1 MNMRTFKILSLLVG
15 LLFIGIQAKSQSYL
29 FFQDSQIPTYLDE
42 SWMELTAP
50 SLLERLGT
58 DLRKFP
64 VESVIPAHQGLNSL
78 RLHWT
83 SKAGGDW
90 VAIAA
95 GTGWA
100 TKNLTGTD
108 TLSFWVYSAT
118 SLAATALPKV
128 FMEDVNNVK
137 TTKFSITPY
146 SASLLPATWTRILI
160 PMNLFLNAGDP
171 VDFTQIKTVGY
182 AQNLADE
189 VSHTLLIDDVRVY
202 KGTGV
207 SPLVAPPTGLVAKGY
222 DSHVYLTW
230 HPNTEAYLK
239 GYEIYQ
245 SSDGGATF
253 LLRKVLTKEDTT
265 CSDFVRSLGTNLSL
279 IYRIKGLNVANEA
292 SAFSE
297 PAVCSTHD
305 FSDDELKTMVQEA
318 TFRYFWDYGEPVTGM
333 ARERNGSGN
342 TVTTGGS
349 GFGVMALLV
358 GIDRGFITRQQG
370 IDRMLRIL
378 NFLGTADRFHG
389 AWPHWIDAST
399 GHVISFSTQDD
410 GADLVETAFMIQG
423 LLAVRQ
429 YFQGS
434 NADEIL
440 IRQKITALWE
450 AVEWSW
456 FRKDNGNV
464 LYWHW
469 SPNYGW
475 AINFQIKGWMEA
487 SIVYML
493 AIASPTHP
501 VPASLWNGGWASASY
516 YLNGKSFYGI
526 KLDVGWDYGGPL
538 FFSQYSF
545 LGFDPRNKKDA
556 FTNYFNNNR
565 NIALIHRQYS
575 IANPKQYT
583 GYSANCWGLTASDDP
598 DGYTVHEPTYNRDN
612 GTITPTA
619 ALASMP
625 YTPDYSMD
633 ALKHFYRELGGQLW
647 GNFGFYDAI
656 NQSRSWV
663 ASSYLA
669 IDQGPI
675 IGMIENERTQLLWN
689 LFMANPEIQ
698 PMLTAIGFVNDPN
711 AIAEPAAWPVTVQ
724 PNPFNTSL
732 SISSSKVLGKIVITN
747 LIGQEV
753 LRIDRGLAGS
763 IQLDVSGLKSG
774 MYIVSLYDMKGNVIN
789 RKMAKE

>member
-1 MNMRTFKILSLLVG
+1 MKTFKLLGLLVG
-15 LLFIGIQAKSQSYL
+15 LLFTGMQAKSQSYL
-29 FFQDSQIPTYLDE
+29 YFQDSQIATYLDE

-50 SLLERLGT
+50 SLLERMGN

-64 VESVIPAHQGLNSL
+64 VESVIPAHQGFNSL

-83 SKAGGDW
+83 SATGGDW

-95 GTGWA
+95 GPGWA
-100 TKNLTGTD
+100 VHNLVGTD

-118 SLAATALPKV
+118 SLAASALPKV
-128 FMEDVNNVK
+128 FMEDVNNVR
-137 TTKFSITPY
+137 TTKFSISSY
-146 SASLLPATWTRILI
+146 SSALLPATWTRIVI
-160 PMNLFLNAGDP
+160 PMSIFFGAGDP
-171 VDFTQIKTVGY
+171 VDFTNIKTIGY
-182 AQNLADE
+182 GQNLADGI
-189 VSHTLLIDDVRVY
+189 SHTLLIDDVRVFS
-202 KGTGV
+202 GTGI
-207 SPLVAPPTGLVAKGY
+207 SPPVAAPTGLAAKGY
-222 DSHVYLTW
+222 DSHVYLSW
-230 HPNTEAYLK
+230 HPNTEAYLQ
-239 GYEIYQ
+239 GYEIFQ
-245 SSDGGATF
+245 STDGGTTF
-253 LLRKVLTKEDTT
+253 NLRKVLTKDDTT
-265 CSDFVRSLGTNLSL
+265 CTDFVRTLGTNLSL
-279 IYRIKGLNVANEA
+279 VYRIKALNIVNEA
-292 SAFSE
+292 SAFSD
-297 PAVCSTHD
+297 PATCSTRD
-305 FSDDELKTMVQEA
+305 FTDDELKTMVQEA
-318 TFRYFWDYGEPVTGM
+318 TFRYFWDYGEPITGM

-358 GIDRGFITRQQG
+358 GIERGFITRQQG
-370 IDRMLRIL
+370 IDRMLRIV

-399 GHVISFSTQDD
+399 GHVIAFSTQDD

-423 LLAVRQ
+423 LLAARQ

-434 NADEIL
+434 GADEIL
-440 IRQKITALWE
+440 IRQKITTLWE
-450 AVEWSW
+450 GVEWSW

-464 LYWHW
+464 IYWHW

-475 AINFQIKGWMEA
+475 AINFQIRGWMEA

-493 AIASPTHP
+493 AVASPTFP
-501 VPASLWNGGWASASY
+501 VPATLWNQGWAGASY
-516 YLNGKSFYGI
+516 YVNGKSFYGI

-545 LGFDPRNKKDA
+545 LGFDPRGKKDA

-565 NIALIHRQYS
+565 NTALIHRQYS
-575 IANPKQYT
+575 IANPLQFT
-583 GYSANCWGLTASDDP
+583 GYGANCWGLTASDDP
-598 DGYTVHEPTYNRDN
+598 DGYSAHEPTAARDN
-612 GTITPTA
+612 GTISPTA
-619 ALASMP
+619 ALSSMP
-625 YTPDYSMD
+625 YTPEYSMD
-633 ALKHFYRELGGQLW
+633 ALKHFYRDLGGQLW

-663 ASSYLA
+663 ADSYLA

-698 PMLTAIGFVNDPN
+698 PMLDAIGFVYDPN
-711 AIAEPAAWPVTVQ
+711 SIAEPTTWPVTIQ

-732 SISSSKVLGKIVITN
+732 KISSSKELRRIVITN
-747 LIGQEV
+747 ILGQEV
-753 LRIDRGLAGS
+753 MRKEQGVEKDV
-763 IQLDVSGLKSG
+763 QMDVSGLKSG
-774 MYIVSLYDMKGNVIN
+774 LYIVSLYDLKGNVIN

>member
-1 MNMRTFKILSLLVG
+1 MKTFKILSLLVG
-15 LLFIGIQAKSQSYL
+15 LLFIGVQAKSQSYL
-29 FFQDSQIPTYLDE
+29 YFQDSPLTTYLDE
-42 SWMELTAP
+42 SWMEVTSP
-50 SLLERLGT
+50 SLLERMGT

-83 SKAGGDW
+83 SATGGDW

-95 GTGWA
+95 GPGWA
-100 TKNLTGTD
+100 VHNLVGTD

-118 SLAATALPKV
+118 SLAASALPKV

-137 TTKFSITPY
+137 TAKLSITPY
-146 SASLLPATWTRILI
+146 SAGLLPATWTRIKI
-160 PMNLFLNAGDP
+160 PMTLFFNSSAG

-182 AQNLADE
+182 GQNLADNA
-189 VSHTLLIDDVRVY
+189 SHTLLVDDVRVY
-202 KGTGV
+202 QGTGV
-207 SPLVAPPTGLVAKGY
+207 SPLVAPPAGLIAKGY

-230 HPNTEAYLK
+230 HPNTEAYLQ
-239 GYEIYQ
+239 GYEIHQ
-245 SSDGGATF
+245 STDGGATF
-253 LLRKVLTKEDTT
+253 HLRKLAAKTDTS
-265 CSDFVRSLGTNLSL
+265 CSDFVRAQGTNLSL
-279 IYRIKGLNVANEA
+279 IYRIKGLNIAGEA
-292 SAFSE
+292 SAFSD
-297 PAVCSTHD
+297 PAVCSTRVFTD
-305 FSDDELKTMVQEA
+305 EELKTMVQEA
-318 TFRYFWDYGEPVTGM
+318 TFRYFWDYGELVTGM

-378 NFLGTADRFHG
+378 NFLETADRFHG

-399 GHVISFSTQDD
+399 GHVIAFSTQDN

-434 NADEIL
+434 EADELL
-440 IRQKITALWE
+440 IRQKITTLWE
-450 AVEWSW
+450 GVEWSW
-456 FRKDNGNV
+456 FRRDNGNV

-475 AINFQIKGWMEA
+475 AINFQIRGWMEA

-501 VPASLWNGGWASASY
+501 VPATLWNQGWASASY

-545 LGFDPRNKKDA
+545 LGFDPRHKKDA
-556 FTNYFNNNR
+556 FTNYFINNR
-565 NIALIHRQYS
+565 NTALIHRLYS
-575 IANPKQYT
+575 IANPGQHT
-583 GYSANCWGLTASDDP
+583 GYAANCWGLTASDDP
-598 DGYTVHEPTYNRDN
+598 DGYSAHEPTNDN
-612 GTITPTA
+612 GTISPTA
-619 ALASMP
+619 ALSSMP
-625 YTPDYSMD
+625 YTPEYSMD
-633 ALKHFYRELGGQLW
+633 ALKHFYRDLGGQLW

-663 ASSYLA
+663 ADSYLA

-698 PMLTAIGFVNDPN
+698 PMLDAIGFVTDPN
-711 AIAEPAAWPVTVQ
+711 AIEERANWPVTIQ
-724 PNPFNTSL
+724 PNPFNTTL
-732 SISSSKVLGKIVITN
+732 RITSSKDLSRIVITN
-747 LIGQEV
+747 LLGQKVINMEQGMDETV
-753 LRIDRGLAGS
+753 
-763 IQLDVSGLKSG
+763 QLDVSSLKSG
-774 MYIVSLYDMKGNVIN
+774 LYIVSLYDLKGNVIN

>member
-1 MNMRTFKILSLLVG
+1 MGMRTVKILG
-15 LLFIGIQAKSQSYL
+15 LLAGLFMGMHAQSQSYVY
-29 FFQDSQIPTYLDE
+29 FQDSQNPTYLEE
-42 SWMELTAP
+42 SWMELTPP
-50 SLLERLGT
+50 SLLDRLGT
-58 DLRKFP
+58 DQRNFP
-64 VESVIPAHQGLNSL
+64 VESVFPAHQGVNSL

-83 SKAGGDW
+83 SNTGGDW

-100 TKNLTGTD
+100 AKNLVGTD
-108 TLSFWVYSAT
+108 TLSFWFYSAT
-118 SLAATALPKV
+118 SLAASALPKV

-146 SASLLPATWTRILI
+146 SADLLPNIWTRILI
-160 PMNLFLNAGDP
+160 PMNLFFNAGDP

-182 AQNLADE
+182 AQNLADGI
-189 VSHTLLIDDVRVY
+189 SHTLIIDDVRVFS
-202 KGTGV
+202 GTGI
-207 SPLVAPPTGLVAKGY
+207 SPPVAPPTGLIAKGY
-222 DSHVYLTW
+222 DSHVFLTW
-230 HPNTEAYLK
+230 HPNTEAFLQ
-239 GYEIYQ
+239 GYEIHQ
-245 SSDGGATF
+245 SIDGGATYH
-253 LLRKVLTKEDTT
+253 LRKLVAKEDTT

-279 IYRIKGLNVANEA
+279 VYRIKALNVANEA
-292 SAFSE
+292 SAFSD

-305 FSDDELKTMVQEA
+305 FSDEELKTMVEEA
-318 TFRYFWDYGEPVTGM
+318 TFRYFWDYAEPVTGM

-358 GIDRGFITRQQG
+358 GIDRGFITRQEG
-370 IDRMLRIL
+370 IGRMLRIL

-389 AWPHWIDAST
+389 AWPHWLDATT
-399 GHVISFSTQDD
+399 GHVIAFSTQDD

-434 NADEIL
+434 DADEQL
-440 IRQKITALWE
+440 IRQKITTLWE
-450 AVEWSW
+450 GIEWSW

-475 AINFQIKGWMEA
+475 VINFAIRGWMEA

-501 VPASLWNGGWASASY
+501 VPASLWNEGWAGASY
-516 YLNGKSFYGI
+516 YRNGKSFYGI

-545 LGFDPRNKKDA
+545 LGFDPRGKKDA

-565 NIALIHRQYS
+565 NTALIDRLYC
-575 IANPKQYT
+575 IANSQHFT
-583 GYSANCWGLTASDDP
+583 GYAANCWGLTASDDP
-598 DGYTVHEPTYNRDN
+598 DGYSAHEPTNDN
-612 GTITPTA
+612 GTISPTA

-625 YTPDYSMD
+625 YTPEYSMD
-633 ALKHFYRELGGQLW
+633 ALKHFYRDLGDKLW

-656 NQSRSWV
+656 NQSRNWV

-698 PMLTAIGFVNDPN
+698 PMLDATGFVNDAT
-711 AIAEPAAWPVTVQ
+711 AIAELKSWPVTIQ
-724 PNPFNTSL
+724 PNPFNTL
-732 SISSSKVLGKIVITN
+732 LTITSSKELSRIVITN

-753 LRIDRGLAGS
+753 MSVDHALAGVV
-763 IQLDVSGLKSG
+763 QLDVSGLKSG
-774 MYIVSLYDMKGNVIN
+774 MYIVSLYDLNGNVIN